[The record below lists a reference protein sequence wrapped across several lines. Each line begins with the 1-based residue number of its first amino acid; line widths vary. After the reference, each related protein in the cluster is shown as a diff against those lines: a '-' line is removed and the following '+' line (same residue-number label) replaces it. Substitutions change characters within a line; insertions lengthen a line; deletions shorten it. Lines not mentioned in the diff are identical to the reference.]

1 MASLLTLRNA
11 SIANN
16 SITSVLLAN
25 TAVTAGMYGG
35 IDSSITI
42 VVDEDGRLTGAG
54 SNTIGTSANT
64 ANSIVRRDANRR
76 IYATWGGY
84 GTTANQLSGV
94 PIAFTCE
101 RVGTGTT
108 TQFMSFG
115 NSSTVHQGPAMPFNG
130 KLIAATLR
138 AEAVTSN
145 TTLYIA
151 RNGTANTTYDLRY
164 NPATV
169 GVAESGQD
177 IEYYSTPMSFVAG
190 DRISVYQSLCPTGAT
205 GYTVTFY
212 VVFD

>member
-1 MASLLTLRNA
+1 MANLRTLRNS

-16 SITSVLLAN
+16 SITSDLMAN

-42 VVDEDGRLTGAG
+42 IVDEDGRLTGAG

-64 ANSIVRRDANRR
+64 ASSIVRRDENKK
-76 IYATWGGY
+76 IYATWGGS
-84 GTTANQLSGV
+84 GTTANQLSGI
-94 PIAFTCE
+94 PMSFTCE

-115 NSSTVHQGPAMPFNG
+115 NSSTVHQGPAMPFGG

-151 RNGTANTTYDLRY
+151 KNGTANTTYDLRY

-169 GVAESGQD
+169 GVAESGQH
-177 IEYYSTPMSFVAG
+177 IQYYSTPMDFVAG
-190 DRISVYQSLCPTGAT
+190 DRISVYQSLCPSSAT
-205 GYTVTFY
+205 GYTVTYF